1 MHIAIDARRISDR
14 HAGMGVYTFNLLR
27 AMERID
33 TKNRYTIFH
42 NPLKTNKIDFK
53 NPNFS
58 TYETPITIENHLVGD
73 FWRNF
78 YLPYR
83 LRSEG
88 TDVFHDPGYFLPI
101 VSSGYKSVVT
111 VHDLVVYTFPQTNSK
126 RYFWYMRQ
134 MTKIGVQ
141 KADLI
146 IALSFHTKEDLI
158 RILKVPES
166 KVRVVYSATNEHLKR
181 ITDPAEIASTR
192 EKFGID
198 GPYILCVNTI
208 EPRKNLPRLLSAYH
222 LLKTEMKLEHKLVV
236 CGMFGWLYG
245 DVFTTIREL
254 GLEDSIVFT
263 SYVKDEDLPRLYS
276 GAELFVF
283 PSLYEGFGLPALEA
297 MACGAPVITSSS
309 SSLPEIVGDAAIMV
323 NPYSI
328 EELAEAMF
336 KVLTDEKLRDQMRR
350 AGLSRASLFSW
361 EKTASHTL
369 SIYEELHATRKP
381 SLNVFFED
389 AYFDKIAELRPE
401 ISIIIVNW
409 NVKELL
415 LNCIESIKETIGDV
429 PYEVIVVDNASHDGS
444 AEALSESHPEVKTIK
459 NLRNDGFAA
468 ANNVAARRAMG
479 RYVCFLNPDTVVQP
493 GMFQALVEVLDSDE
507 KIALVGPKLLNE
519 DGSLQP
525 SARNFLT
532 NLNLMMSHLLFKPI
546 FSQRIRSKL
555 VYEDWDHN
563 DTREVDWLVGA
574 CLMLKRAALE
584 EIGPFDECYFMFHED
599 TDLCYR
605 AKKAGYKVFFAH
617 NAHVIHFGG
626 KSCEQRWGDFTVLKY
641 LASKHIFIRKHYGRL
656 ALFTHRTLIVGLE
669 AARLM
674 AALLK
679 HLFSVVNKDETMRA
693 VKFYRAAVALELGF
707 INSQDVDELAER

>member
-27 AMERID
+27 AMEKID
-33 TKNRYTIFH
+33 TRNQYTIFH

-58 TYETPITIENHLVGD
+58 KYVTPITIENHLVGD

-78 YLPYR
+78 YLPHR
-83 LRSEG
+83 LRSDG

-101 VSSGYKSVVT
+101 VSGGYKSVVT

-126 RYFWYMRQ
+126 KYFWYMRQ

-166 KVRVVYSATNEHLKR
+166 KVRVVYSATNEYLKPV
-181 ITDPAEIASTR
+181 TDPAEIAAAR

-254 GLEDSIVFT
+254 GLEDSIIFT

-276 GAELFVF
+276 GADLFVF

-309 SSLPEIVGDAAIMV
+309 SSLPEIVGDAAIMI

-328 EELAEAMF
+328 DELAEAMF
-336 KVLTDEKLRDQMRR
+336 GVLTDKKLRDRMRR
-350 AGLSRASLFSW
+350 DGLARASLFSW

-369 SIYEELHATRKP
+369 SIYEELYATKKP
-381 SLNVFFED
+381 AMQVYFED
-389 AYFDKIAELRPE
+389 SYLNRVAEERPLV
-401 ISIIIVNW
+401 SIIIVNW

-415 LNCIESIKETIGDV
+415 ISCIESIRETAKSIRH
-429 PYEVIVVDNASHDGS
+429 EIIVVDNNSHDGS
-444 AEALSESHPEVKTIK
+444 VDALAEGFPDVKVIK
-459 NLRNDGFAA
+459 NLRNAGFAV
-468 ANNVAARRAMG
+468 ANNVAARRALG
-479 RYVCFLNPDTVVQP
+479 RYICFLNPDTIIHE
-493 GMFQALVEVLDSDE
+493 GALQAMIDALESDD
-507 KIALVGPKLLNE
+507 KIGLVGPKLLNE

-532 NLNLMMSHLLFKPI
+532 NLNLMMSHLMFKPI

-563 DTREVDWLVGA
+563 ETREVDWLVGA
-574 CLMLKRAALE
+574 CLMLRRTVLE
-584 EIGPFDECYFMFHED
+584 EIGPFDEGYFMFHED

-605 AKKAGYKVFFAH
+605 TKKAGYKVFFVHDAE
-617 NAHVIHFGG
+617 VVHFGG
-626 KSCEQRWGDFTVLKY
+626 RSCEQRWGDFTVLKY
-641 LASKHIFIRKHYGRL
+641 LASKHIFIRKHYGRF
-656 ALFTHRTLIVGLE
+656 ALFTHRALILGLE
-669 AARLM
+669 LARLA
-674 AALLK
+674 AALIR
-679 HLFSVVNKDETMRA
+679 HLFSLAKKDETRRA
-693 VKFYRAAVALELGF
+693 VRFYRAAVALELGF
-707 INSQDVDELAER
+707 IDSRDVDDLAEK